1 MIRKCLKEY
10 YIILGRLEKVDWLS
24 KEIIFDL
31 LSVDSKET
39 LDYLVNLDNDELRE
53 ALEEIGSRHR
63 HTGRNLSQQLH
74 LRRPL
79 QARVRRPT
87 VRQQQQPGD
96 GL

>member
-10 YIILGRLEKVDWLS
+10 YIILGRIEKVDWLS

-53 ALEEIGSRHR
+53 ALEEIGENGFIKRGEKVYCCYDV
-63 HTGRNLSQQLH
+63 TTKE
-74 LRRPL
+74 
-79 QARVRRPT
+79 V
-87 VRQQQQPGD
+87 
-96 GL
+96 